1 MININFS
8 DYILTDPTV
17 RHKYGHYLQSRFI
30 GPAYLLF
37 IRAPSLVSATYAD
50 IKSRPGYHRSKWY
63 EQWATREANKFFG
76 R

>member
-8 DYILTDPTV
+8 DYILTDETV
-17 RHKYGHYLQSRFI
+17 RHEYGHYLQSRFI

-37 IRAPSLVSATYAD
+37 IGVPSLFSVTYAN
-50 IKSRPGYHRSKWY
+50 ITNIPGYHRSKWY